1 MKKGNFY
8 GIAKEWS
15 DKRKRE
21 LGTVLLRRACAIFLA
36 EGERQIHPND
46 IWARFQSSFHIL
58 LQFEYFEFDLFH
70 LIKFF
75 SFFFI
80 K

>member
-36 EGERQIHPND
+36 EGERQIYPTD
-46 IWARFQSSFHIL
+46 I
-58 LQFEYFEFDLFH
+58 
-70 LIKFF
+70 
-75 SFFFI
+75 
-80 K
+80 